1 MIKFFRKIRQKML
14 NENKFSRYLIYAI
27 GEIVLVII
35 GILIALQ
42 INNWNI
48 NKSNLK
54 ESSEFVNRLKSEIQS
69 NIGFTNEQIK
79 RKENQK
85 KSSLAILKMFNE
97 DITKLSSRTLDSLVM
112 ICMAN
117 GNMGF
122 KDGTLNEGLNTGKVA
137 LIKSDSLKTLLYGLP
152 SLVEEVRIGE
162 NYFNDD
168 LNEYFYPFIYDHISF
183 RQMDSEHSEY
193 AEQIGP
199 SKFSNHN
206 NLDVLNSLKFESL
219 IDNIFYNSN
228 FQIGNYLQLKNELE
242 NLYKLMEEYD

>member
-1 MIKFFRKIRQKML
+1 ML
-14 NENKFSRYLIYAI
+14 TDLPDGKAGNKFSKYLIYAI

-48 NKSNLK
+48 NQSNIN
-54 ESSEFVNRLKSEIQS
+54 ESSEFVNRLKAEITS
-69 NIGFTNEQIK
+69 NIGFTNEEIK

-85 KSSLAILKMFNE
+85 RSSLAILKMFNK
-97 DITKLSSRTLDSLVM
+97 DITKLSSRTFDSLVN

-117 GNMGF
+117 GNMEF
-122 KDGTLNEGLNTGKVA
+122 KNGTLSEGLNTGKVA
-137 LIKSDSLKTLLYGLP
+137 LIKSDSLKSLLYGLP

-162 NYFNDD
+162 KYFNDD
-168 LNEYFYPFIYDHISF
+168 LNEYFYPFIYEHISF
-183 RQMDSEHSEY
+183 RQMDAVHSNY

-206 NLDVLNSLKFESL
+206 NLNVLNILKFESL

-228 FQIGNYLQLKNELE
+228 IQIDNYLKLKNELE
-242 NLYKLMEEYD
+242 NLYELIQEHN